1 MSSIFS
7 IFKYLSSLKLLTYGL
22 LFFIFQNYSFILHIC
37 FLRAKILWKPI
48 TSLIFYVSLYRA
60 FLTKNL
66 LLIEKLNL
74 EILIFDSICLSIML
88 FSLFHPRVVF
98 QKLIRKIWLPK
109 TIYHIFLNNSFFRE
123 FEEPYNKEFLHATL
137 T

>member
-1 MSSIFS
+1 MSSIFF
-7 IFKYLSSLKLLTYGL
+7 IFKYLSSLKSLTYGL

-37 FLRAKILWKPI
+37 FLGAKILWKPI
-48 TSLIFYVSLYRA
+48 TSLIFCVSLYRA

-98 QKLIRKIWLPK
+98 QKLIRKILLPK

-123 FEEPYNKEFLHATL
+123 FEEPYNKEFRHATL